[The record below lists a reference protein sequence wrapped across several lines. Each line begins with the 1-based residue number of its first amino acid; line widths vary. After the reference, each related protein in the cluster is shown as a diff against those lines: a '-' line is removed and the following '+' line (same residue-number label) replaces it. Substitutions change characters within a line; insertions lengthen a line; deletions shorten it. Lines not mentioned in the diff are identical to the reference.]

1 MELPDPNAE
10 PRKEKH
16 VNPTIDL
23 VADLGEGFGAYT
35 IGSDSDLLEIVS
47 SANIAC
53 GFHAGDPDI
62 MDATVAE
69 CVRRG
74 VGIGAHPSFPD
85 LRGFG
90 RRDMGLSADEVRS
103 DVLYQLGALSG
114 FAAFHGTKVT
124 HIAPHGRLG
133 NLVAVRADYAA
144 AVAEATA
151 RVDNELIVVA
161 QEGELAQAARSAG
174 LTVAI
179 VGIVDR
185 AYQED
190 GTLVPRSQPGAVLHD
205 PSAIVERTV
214 RMVCEGKIRCANG
227 TDIDISTDTVLL
239 HGDNPGAVELARL
252 IRSELISA
260 GVRIAPLA
268 EVMDAKRKAA

>member
-1 MELPDPNAE
+1 M
-10 PRKEKH
+10 
-16 VNPTIDL
+16 NPVIDL

-35 IGSDSDLLEIVS
+35 MGDDSELLEIVT

-62 MDATVAE
+62 MAATVAE

-90 RRDMGLSADEVRS
+90 RRDMGLSASEVQN
-103 DVLYQLGALSG
+103 DVVYQLGALNG
-114 FAAFHGTKVT
+114 FAAFHGTKVS
-124 HIAPHGRLG
+124 HLAPHGRLG
-133 NLVAVRADYAA
+133 NLVAVRADYAQ
-144 AVAEATA
+144 AVADAGA
-151 RVDNELIVVA
+151 RVDSELIVVA
-161 QEGELAQAARSAG
+161 QEGELATASRAAG
-174 LTVAI
+174 LDVAI

-205 PSAIVERTV
+205 PSEIVERTL
-214 RMVCEGKIRCANG
+214 RMVVDGKIRCANG
-227 TDIDISTDTVLL
+227 NELAIDVDTLLL
-239 HGDNPGAVELARL
+239 HGDNPGAVELARR
-252 IRSELISA
+252 IRSELIAA
-260 GVRIAPLA
+260 GVHIAPLA
-268 EVMDAKRKAA
+268 EVMHARKKAA

>member
-1 MELPDPNAE
+1 
-10 PRKEKH
+10 
-16 VNPTIDL
+16 VNPIIDL

-35 IGSDSDLLEIVS
+35 IGSDTDLLEIVS

-90 RRDMGLSADEVRS
+90 RRDMGLTANEVRA
-103 DVLYQLGALSG
+103 DVLYQLGALNG

-124 HIAPHGRLG
+124 HLAPHGRLG
-133 NLVAVRADYAA
+133 NLVAVREDYAA
-144 AVAEATA
+144 AVAEAAA

-161 QEGELAQAARSAG
+161 QEGELAKAARSAG
-174 LTVAI
+174 LDVAI

-239 HGDNPGAVELARL
+239 HGDNPGAVGLARL
-252 IRSELISA
+252 LRSELISA
-260 GVRIAPLA
+260 GVRIAPLT
-268 EVMDAKRKAA
+268 EVVDAKRKAA

>member
-1 MELPDPNAE
+1 M
-10 PRKEKH
+10 
-16 VNPTIDL
+16 NPIIDL

-35 IGSDSDLLEIVS
+35 IGDDSELLEIVT

-62 MDATVAE
+62 MAATVAE

-90 RRDMGLSADEVRS
+90 RRDMGLSAGEVQN
-103 DVLYQLGALSG
+103 DVLYQLGALNG
-114 FAAFHGTKVT
+114 FAGFHGTKVT
-124 HIAPHGRLG
+124 HLAPHGRLG
-133 NLVAVRADYAA
+133 NLVAVRPDYAR
-144 AVAEATA
+144 AVAEAAA
-151 RVDNELIVVA
+151 RLDRELIVVA
-161 QEGELAQAARSAG
+161 QDGELASASREAG
-174 LTVAI
+174 LDVAI

-205 PSAIVERTV
+205 PAEIIDRTL
-214 RMVCEGKIRCANG
+214 RMVVDGKLRCANG
-227 TDIDISTDTVLL
+227 VDMDIDVDTLLL
-239 HGDNPGAVELARL
+239 HGDNPGAVELARR
-252 IRSELISA
+252 IRTQLTSA
-260 GVRIAPLA
+260 GVRVAPLA
-268 EVMDAKRKAA
+268 QVMDAKKKAA

>member
-1 MELPDPNAE
+1 MSFPDLNAK
-10 PRKEKH
+10 PRKENH

-35 IGSDSDLLEIVS
+35 IGDDSELLEIVT

-62 MDATVAE
+62 MASTVAE

-90 RRDMGLSADEVRS
+90 RRDMGLTASEVQN
-103 DVLYQLGALSG
+103 DVLYQLGALNG
-114 FAAFHGTKVT
+114 FAAFHGTKIT

-133 NLVAVRADYAA
+133 NLVAVRTDYAQ
-144 AVAEATA
+144 AVAEAAA

-161 QEGELAQAARSAG
+161 QEGELAKAARNAG
-174 LTVAI
+174 RDVAI

-185 AYQED
+185 GYQED
-190 GTLVPRSQPGAVLHD
+190 GTLVPRSWPGAVLHD
-205 PSAIVERTV
+205 PAEIVERTL
-214 RMVCEGKIRCANG
+214 RMVVEGKIRCANG
-227 TDIDISTDTVLL
+227 VDMDIDVDTVLL

-252 IRSELISA
+252 IRSELVSA
-260 GVRIAPLA
+260 GVHIAPLA

>member
-1 MELPDPNAE
+1 M
-10 PRKEKH
+10 
-16 VNPTIDL
+16 IDL

-35 IGSDSDLLEIVS
+35 IGGDSELLELVS

-62 MDATVAE
+62 MAATVAE

-90 RRDMGLSADEVRS
+90 RRDMGLTANEVQN
-103 DVLYQLGALSG
+103 DVLYQLGALNG

-124 HIAPHGRLG
+124 HLAPHGRLG
-133 NLVAVRADYAA
+133 NLVAVRSDYAQ
-144 AVAEATA
+144 AVAEAA
-151 RVDNELIVVA
+151 ACVDNELIVVA
-161 QEGELAQAARSAG
+161 QEGELASAARGAG
-174 LTVAI
+174 LDVAI

-205 PSAIVERTV
+205 SSEIVDRTL
-214 RMVCEGKIRCANG
+214 RMVVDGKIRCANG
-227 TDIDISTDTVLL
+227 VDIDISVDTVLL
-239 HGDNPGAVELARL
+239 HGDNPGAVELARQ
-252 IRSELISA
+252 IRAELVSA
-260 GVRIAPLA
+260 GVAIAPLA
-268 EVMDAKRKAA
+268 EVMDAQRKAA

>member
-1 MELPDPNAE
+1 
-10 PRKEKH
+10 

-35 IGSDSDLLEIVS
+35 IGDDSELLEIVT

-62 MDATVAE
+62 MAATVAE

-90 RRDMGLSADEVRS
+90 RRDMGLSASEVQN
-103 DVLYQLGALSG
+103 DVLYQLGALNG

-124 HIAPHGRLG
+124 HLAPHGRLG
-133 NLVAVRADYAA
+133 NLVAVRADYAQ
-144 AVAEATA
+144 AVAEAAA

-161 QEGELAQAARSAG
+161 QEGELAAASRAAG
-174 LTVAI
+174 LDVAI
-179 VGIVDR
+179 VGSWTVPTR
-185 AYQED
+185 KTARWFPAAS
-190 GTLVPRSQPGAVLHD
+190 LVLCCTIPQRSW
-205 PSAIVERTV
+205 SAHSGWWLT
-214 RMVCEGKIRCANG
+214 
-227 TDIDISTDTVLL
+227 
-239 HGDNPGAVELARL
+239 AR
-252 IRSELISA
+252 SA
-260 GVRIAPLA
+260 APTA
-268 EVMDAKRKAA
+268 QI

>member
-1 MELPDPNAE
+1 MRISPSNAG
-10 PRKEKH
+10 PRKENH
-16 VNPTIDL
+16 VKPIIDL

-35 IGSDSDLLEIVS
+35 IGDDSELLEIVT

-62 MDATVAE
+62 MAATVAQ

-90 RRDMGLSADEVRS
+90 RRDMGLTASEVQN
-103 DVLYQLGALSG
+103 DVVYQLGALNG
-114 FAAFHGTKVT
+114 FAAFQGTKVT
-124 HIAPHGRLG
+124 HLAPHGRLG
-133 NLVAVRADYAA
+133 NLVAVRADYAR
-144 AVAEATA
+144 AVADAAA
-151 RVDNELIVVA
+151 RVDRELIVVA
-161 QEGELAQAARSAG
+161 QEGELAVASRAAG
-174 LTVAI
+174 LDVAI

-205 PSAIVERTV
+205 AAEIVERTI
-214 RMVCEGKIRCANG
+214 RMVVEGKIRCANG
-227 TDIDISTDTVLL
+227 ADLDIDVDTLLL
-239 HGDNPGAVELARL
+239 HGDNAGAVDLARK
-252 IRSELISA
+252 IRAELISA
-260 GVRIAPLA
+260 GVRIAPVA
-268 EVMDAKRKAA
+268 EVMDAKKKVA

>member
-1 MELPDPNAE
+1 M
-10 PRKEKH
+10 
-16 VNPTIDL
+16 NPTIDL
-23 VADLGEGFGAYT
+23 VADLGEGFGAYI
-35 IGSDSDLLEIVS
+35 IGDDSELLDIVS

-62 MDATVAE
+62 MAATVAE
-69 CVRRG
+69 CVRLG

-90 RRDMGLSADEVRS
+90 RRDMGLTATEVQN
-103 DVLYQLGALSG
+103 DVLYQLGALNG
-114 FAAFHGTKVT
+114 FASFHGTKVT
-124 HIAPHGRLG
+124 HLAPHGRLG
-133 NLVAVRADYAA
+133 NLVAVRADYAQ
-144 AVAEATA
+144 AVAEAAA

-161 QEGELAQAARSAG
+161 QEGELAVAARNAG
-174 LTVAI
+174 LDVAI

-190 GTLVPRSQPGAVLHD
+190 GTLVPRSQSGAVLHD
-205 PSAIVERTV
+205 PAEIVDRTL
-214 RMVCEGKIRCANG
+214 RMVIDGRIRCANG
-227 TDIDISTDTVLL
+227 VDMDIDVNTVLL
-239 HGDNPGAVELARL
+239 HGDNPGAVELARR

-260 GVRIAPLA
+260 GVTIAPLA

>member
-1 MELPDPNAE
+1 M
-10 PRKEKH
+10 
-16 VNPTIDL
+16 NPTIDL

-35 IGSDSDLLEIVS
+35 IGDDSELLEIVT

-62 MDATVAE
+62 MAATVAE

-90 RRDMGLSADEVRS
+90 RRDMGLSAGEVQN
-103 DVLYQLGALSG
+103 DVLYQLGALNG
-114 FAAFHGTKVT
+114 FAAFHGTKVS
-124 HIAPHGRLG
+124 HLAPHGRLG
-133 NLVAVRADYAA
+133 NLVAVRPDYAR
-144 AVAEATA
+144 AVAQAA
-151 RVDNELIVVA
+151 AKVDNKMIVVA
-161 QEGELAQAARSAG
+161 QEGELAAASRAAG
-174 LTVAI
+174 LDVAI

-190 GTLVPRSQPGAVLHD
+190 GTLVPRTQSGAVLHD
-205 PSAIVERTV
+205 PAEIVERTL
-214 RMVCEGKIRCANG
+214 RMVIEGKLRCANG
-227 TDIDISTDTVLL
+227 VDMTIDVDTVLL
-239 HGDNPGAVELARL
+239 HGDNPGAVQLAGR

-260 GVRIAPLA
+260 GVSLAPLA

>member
-1 MELPDPNAE
+1 M
-10 PRKEKH
+10 
-16 VNPTIDL
+16 NPTIDL

-35 IGSDSDLLEIVS
+35 IGSDHDLLDIVS

-90 RRDMGLSADEVRS
+90 RRDMGLSADEVRT

-133 NLVAVRADYAA
+133 NLVAVRPDYAA
-144 AVAEATA
+144 AVAEAA
-151 RVDNELIVVA
+151 VRVDKELIVVA
-161 QEGELAQAARSAG
+161 QEGELAKAARNAG
-174 LTVAI
+174 LDVAV

-205 PSAIVERTV
+205 PSEIVERTV
-214 RMVCEGKIRCANG
+214 RMVCEGKISCANG
-227 TDIDISTDTVLL
+227 ADLEISADTVLL

>member
-1 MELPDPNAE
+1 
-10 PRKEKH
+10 

-35 IGSDSDLLEIVS
+35 IGDDSELLEIVT

-62 MDATVAE
+62 MASTVAE

-90 RRDMGLSADEVRS
+90 RRDMGLTASEVQN
-103 DVLYQLGALSG
+103 DVLYQLGALNGYS
-114 FAAFHGTKVT
+114 AFHGTKIT

-133 NLVAVRADYAA
+133 NLVAVRADYAH
-144 AVAEATA
+144 AVAEAAA

-161 QEGELAQAARSAG
+161 QEGELAKAARNAG
-174 LTVAI
+174 LDVAI

-185 AYQED
+185 GYQED
-190 GTLVPRSQPGAVLHD
+190 GTLVPRSWPGAVLHD
-205 PSAIVERTV
+205 PAEIVERTL
-214 RMVCEGKIRCANG
+214 RMVVEGKIRCANG
-227 TDIDISTDTVLL
+227 VDMDIDVDTVLL

-252 IRSELISA
+252 IRSELVSA
-260 GVRIAPLA
+260 GVHIAPLA

>member
-1 MELPDPNAE
+1 M
-10 PRKEKH
+10 
-16 VNPTIDL
+16 NPMIDL

-35 IGSDSDLLEIVS
+35 IGDDSQLLEIVT

-62 MDATVAE
+62 MATTVAE

-90 RRDMGLSADEVRS
+90 RRDMGLTADEVRN
-103 DVLYQLGALSG
+103 DVLYQLGALNG

-133 NLVAVRADYAA
+133 NLVAVRADYAN
-144 AVAEATA
+144 AVAEAAA

-161 QEGELAQAARSAG
+161 QEGALATAARSEG
-174 LTVAI
+174 LDVAI
-179 VGIVDR
+179 VGIIDR

-205 PSAIVERTV
+205 SAEIVERTL
-214 RMVCEGKIRCANG
+214 RMVTEGKLRCANG
-227 TDIDISTDTVLL
+227 VDMEISVDTLLL
-239 HGDNPGAVELARL
+239 HGDNPGAVDLARL
-252 IRSELISA
+252 IRSELVSA
-260 GVRIAPLA
+260 GVTVAPLA

>member
-1 MELPDPNAE
+1 M
-10 PRKEKH
+10 
-16 VNPTIDL
+16 NPTIDL

-35 IGSDSDLLEIVS
+35 IGDDTELLEIVS

-90 RRDMGLSADEVRS
+90 RRDMGLTAAEVRA
-103 DVLYQLGALSG
+103 DVLYQLGALNG
-114 FAAFHGTKVT
+114 FASFHGTKVT
-124 HIAPHGRLG
+124 HLAPHGRLG
-133 NLVAVRADYAA
+133 NLVAVRADYAR
-144 AVAEATA
+144 AVAEAAA
-151 RVDNELIVVA
+151 RVDKELIVVA
-161 QEGELAQAARSAG
+161 QEGELAKASREAG
-174 LTVAI
+174 LGVAI

-190 GTLVPRSQPGAVLHD
+190 GTLVPRSQPGAVLHH
-205 PSAIVERTV
+205 PAAIVERTL

-227 TDIDISTDTVLL
+227 ADIEIDVDTVLL

-252 IRSELISA
+252 IRSELVSA

>member
-1 MELPDPNAE
+1 MPE

-23 VADLGEGFGAYT
+23 VADLGEGFGAYSM
-35 IGSDSDLLEIVS
+35 GSDLDLLDIVS

-90 RRDMGLSADEVRS
+90 RRDMGLSADEVRT

-114 FAAFHGTKVT
+114 FAAYHGTRVS

-133 NLVAVRADYAA
+133 NLVATRADYAA
-144 AVAEATA
+144 AVADAAA
-151 RVDNELIVVA
+151 RVDEKLIVVA
-161 QEGELAQAARSAG
+161 QEGELARAARARG
-174 LTVAI
+174 LDVAV

-190 GTLVPRSQPGAVLHD
+190 GTLVQRNMPDAVLHE
-205 PSAIVERTV
+205 PGAIVERTL
-214 RMVCEGKIRCANG
+214 RMVCEGKIRTASG
-227 TDIDISTDTVLL
+227 ADLDIQVDTLLL
-239 HGDNPGAVELARL
+239 HGDNPGAVDLAKL
-252 IRSELISA
+252 IRSELTAA

-268 EVMDAKRKAA
+268 EVLAAKQKAA